1 MICDW
6 CSTHLIWCVPLF
18 SFAMSYV
25 VWAITV
31 EIFLISL
38 YVRHSLS
45 RVLYHPSLW
54 GLLEKGKMCDIACW
68 TFLRVLNAKFHC
80 LLAFS
85 INVRTLCHFFLIL
98 YMWSS
103 LSLHSLEFLHIWFGS
118 LLILLDVFKEFSIWR
133 HIIQFWEMFFYY
145 FFDNFHTD
153 YFIRFF
159 LLKLLLDFGP
169 YGFFL
174 MLDYISFLG
183 GNRVWDMYAKI
194 TWS

>member
-1 MICDW
+1 MWD
-6 CSTHLIWCVPLF
+6 PLF
-18 SFAMSYV
+18 LGCY
-25 VWAITV
+25 ITPHYGD
-31 EIFLISL
+31 FLRKEKCVTL
-38 YVRHSLS
+38 HV
-45 RVLYHPSLW
+45 
-54 GLLEKGKMCDIACW
+54 GLLKWKLF
-68 TFLRVLNAKFHC
+68 FLRVLNAKFHC